1 MARAFLAV
9 KKMKISIIGLGWL
22 GFPLA
27 QALLERGHTVCG
39 TTTTPDKLPA
49 LQAAGIDA
57 HLLRLLPRPEPDSP
71 RQWIDAEVLI
81 VAIPPKASQ
90 FGAGFYPQQIA
101 HLAEAVSASAIKRVI
116 HISSTSVYPEL
127 NRVMVEDDVITVAQ
141 SAAPALLQAERI
153 WRRVSSYQPH
163 ATILRCGGLMG
174 YDRLPGRYVAGKTVD
189 SGASPVNYIHR
200 DDAIGLIA
208 AVLEN
213 RLLGTYNL
221 VALQHPTREA
231 VYRISC
237 ARHGFALPTF
247 VEPDAPVPFKIIDSQ
262 RVIKS
267 SSYDFVYPDPLTF
280 V

>member
-1 MARAFLAV
+1 MQ
-9 KKMKISIIGLGWL
+9 ISIIGLGWL

-27 QALLERGHTVCG
+27 QELLRRGHTVRG
-39 TTTTPDKLPA
+39 TTTSPDKLPA

-57 HLLRLLPRPEPDSP
+57 HLLRLSPRPDPDSP
-71 RQWIDAEVLI
+71 RPWLDADMLI
-81 VAIPPKASQ
+81 VNIPPKASQ
-90 FGAGFYPQQIA
+90 FGTAFFPQQIA
-101 HLAEAVSASAIKRVI
+101 YLAEAVSASSIKRVI
-116 HISSTSVYPEL
+116 HVSSTSVYPEL
-127 NRVMVEDDVITVAQ
+127 NRVMQEDDVITVAQ

-200 DDAIGLIA
+200 DDAIGLIV
-208 AVLEN
+208 AVLEK

-221 VALQHPTREA
+221 VAPEHPTREA
-231 VYRISC
+231 VYRTSC

-247 VEPDAPVPFKIIDSQ
+247 VEPVAPIPFKIVDCQ
-262 RVIKS
+262 RIIKTAG
-267 SSYDFVYPDPLTF
+267 YVFRYPDPLAF

>member
-1 MARAFLAV
+1 MQ
-9 KKMKISIIGLGWL
+9 ISIIGLGWL

-27 QALLERGHTVCG
+27 QELLRRGHSVCG
-39 TTTTPDKLPA
+39 TTTSPGKLTD
-49 LQAAGIDA
+49 LRAAGIDA
-57 HLLRLLPRPEPDSP
+57 HLLRLTPMPEPITP
-71 RQWIDAEVLI
+71 RQWLDAEVLI

-90 FGAGFYPQQIA
+90 FGPGFYPQQIA
-101 HLAEAVSASAIKRVI
+101 HLAEAVSASVIKRVI

-127 NRVMVEDDVITVAQ
+127 NRVMVEDDVLTVAQ

-189 SGASPVNYIHR
+189 TGASPVNYIHR
-200 DDAIGLIA
+200 DDAIGLIV
-208 AVLEN
+208 AVLEK

-221 VALQHPTREA
+221 VAPQHPTREA
-231 VYRISC
+231 VYRNSC

-247 VEPDAPVPFKIIDSQ
+247 VNPDALISFKIVDSK
-262 RVIKS
+262 RVVES
-267 SSYDFVYPDPLTF
+267 AGYEFMHPDPLAF

>member
-1 MARAFLAV
+1 MQ
-9 KKMKISIIGLGWL
+9 ISIIGLGWL

-27 QALLERGHTVCG
+27 QELLRQGHTVCG
-39 TTTTPDKLPA
+39 TTTTPNKLPA
-49 LQAAGIDA
+49 LQAAGINA
-57 HLLRLLPRPEPDSP
+57 HLLRLTPRPEPPAP
-71 RQWIDAEVLI
+71 RPWLDAEALI
-81 VAIPPKASQ
+81 VCIPPKASQ
-90 FGAGFYPQQIA
+90 FGAAFYPQQIA

-127 NRVMVEDDVITVAQ
+127 NRVMFEDDVLTVAQ

-174 YDRLPGRYVAGKTVD
+174 HDRLPGRYVAGKTVD

-200 DDAIGLIA
+200 DDAIGLIV
-208 AVLEN
+208 AVLEK
-213 RLLGTYNL
+213 RLLGTHNL
-221 VALQHPTREA
+221 VAPQHPTREE
-231 VYRISC
+231 VYRTSC

-247 VEPDAPVPFKIIDSQ
+247 VKPDAVIPFKIVDSK
-262 RVIKS
+262 RVINS
-267 SSYDFVYPDPLTF
+267 ADYIFQYPDPLTF

>member
-1 MARAFLAV
+1 
-9 KKMKISIIGLGWL
+9 MKISIIGLGWL

-27 QALLERGHTVCG
+27 QALLKRGHTVCG

-49 LQAAGIDA
+49 LEAAGIDA
-57 HLLRLLPRPEPDSP
+57 HLLRLTPRPEPGTP
-71 RQWIDAEVLI
+71 RLWLDAEVLI
-81 VAIPPKASQ
+81 VCIPPKANQ
-90 FGAGFYPQQIA
+90 FGTAFYPQQIA
-101 HLAEAVSASAIKRVI
+101 HLAEAVSASGIKRVI

-127 NRVMVEDDVITVAQ
+127 NRVMVEDDVLTVAQ

-153 WRRVSSYQPH
+153 WRRISSYQPH

-174 YDRLPGRYVAGKTVD
+174 FDRLPGRYVAGKTVD

-200 DDAIGLIA
+200 DDAIGLIV
-208 AVLEN
+208 AVLEK

-221 VALQHPTREA
+221 VAPRHPTREEI
-231 VYRISC
+231 YRVSC

-247 VEPDAPVPFKIIDSQ
+247 VEPAEPILFKIVDSQ
-262 RVIKS
+262 RVIAS
-267 SSYDFVYPDPLTF
+267 TDYTFRYPDPLMF

>member
-1 MARAFLAV
+1 
-9 KKMKISIIGLGWL
+9 MKISIIGLGWL

-57 HLLRLLPRPEPDSP
+57 HLLRLTPKPEPDAP
-71 RQWIDAEVLI
+71 RPWLDADVLI
-81 VAIPPKASQ
+81 VTIPPKASQ
-90 FGAGFYPQQIA
+90 FGAAFYPQQIA
-101 HLAEAVSASAIKRVI
+101 HLAEAVSSSAIKRVI
-116 HISSTSVYPEL
+116 HISSTSVYPEQ
-127 NRVMVEDDVITVAQ
+127 NRVMVEDDVLTVAQ

-174 YDRLPGRYVAGKTVD
+174 YDRLPGRYMAGKTVD

-200 DDAIGLIA
+200 DDAIGLIVV
-208 AVLEN
+208 VLEK

-221 VALQHPTREA
+221 VAPEHPTRHE
-231 VYRISC
+231 VYQTSC
-237 ARHGFALPTF
+237 ARLGFALPAF
-247 VEPDAPVPFKIIDSQ
+247 VEPVTPIPFKVIDSK
-262 RVIKS
+262 RVTES
-267 SSYDFVYPDPLTF
+267 TAYTFLYPDPLTF